1 MSFFISKSS
10 DSYTYNRVVQKVS
23 EVFSFVGGIIGACS
37 AVLFFLHNYTDF
49 SLEVMIASSVFK
61 KKKQDPGLDPASN
74 EESNEERNGSEK
86 SLEQE

>member
-1 MSFFISKSS
+1 MMHPYQYSTGMPYLGFYVTKSS

-61 KKKQDPGLDPASN
+61 RKKP
-74 EESNEERNGSEK
+74 
-86 SLEQE
+86 